1 MTRPAVALLSKK
13 NLLHNVCIIQS
24 LVNHNTKTVAMVK
37 ADGYGHRMGLFA
49 KALDGVVDM
58 LGVASID
65 EALRIRADGVKSRIL
80 LAEGVFE
87 KEELYTASLENFDVV
102 IHNENQLAWLE
113 DVNLKNPLNIW
124 VKIDTG
130 MGRLGFNIAS
140 ANDAYNRVIASN
152 NAQKP
157 LVIMSHFAC
166 SDDKLHNLNYKQI
179 ENFKAFSSNK
189 NAKLSMCNS
198 AAIFNFPEL
207 HYDYVRAGLALYG
220 VSPMNNVEASKLGL
234 KPVMTVQSEIISIKQ
249 LKKGDAVGYG
259 ARYICTED
267 KIVGVVAFGYG
278 DGYPI
283 TAKDGT
289 PVLVKGKR
297 CPIIGRVSMDMMMID
312 LSNHHDVKIGDTTTL
327 WGEGLPI
334 EEVVTHT
341 NNITWDILT
350 GMQNRVKF
358 IWKEE

>member
-1 MTRPAVALLSKK
+1 MTRPAVALLSK
-13 NLLHNVCIIQS
+13 NLLHNVSVIKS
-24 LVNHNTKTVAMVK
+24 LLSPNTKTVAMVK
-37 ADGYGHRMGLFA
+37 ANGYGHRIDLLS

-65 EALRIRADGVKSRIL
+65 EALRIRASGVISPIL

-113 DVNLKNPLNIW
+113 DIKLTNPLNIW
-124 VKIDTG
+124 IKIDTG
-130 MGRLGFNIAS
+130 MGRLGFDLAS
-140 ANDAYNRVIASN
+140 ANDAYNRLIASN

-157 LVIMSHFAC
+157 LVIISHFAC
-166 SDDKLHNLNYKQI
+166 SDDKLNDLNYKQI
-179 ENFKAFSSNK
+179 ENFRAFSSNK
-189 NAKLSMCNS
+189 NAKLSICNS

-207 HYDYVRAGLALYG
+207 HHDYVRTGLAVYG
-220 VSPMNNVEASKLGL
+220 VSPMNNIEASKLRL
-234 KPVMTVQSEIISIKQ
+234 KPVMTVRSDIISIKK

-259 ARYICTED
+259 ARYICTEE
-267 KIVGVVAFGYG
+267 KIIGVVAFGYG

-289 PVLVKGKR
+289 PVLVNGKK
-297 CPIIGRVSMDMMMID
+297 CPIIGRVSMDMIMVD
-312 LSNHHDVKIGDTTTL
+312 LSSHDNVKIGDAAIL

-358 IWKEE
+358 IWTEQ

>member
-13 NLLHNVCIIQS
+13 NLLHNVGIIRS
-24 LVNHNTKTVAMVK
+24 LVAPNAKIVAMVK
-37 ADGYGHRMGLFA
+37 ANAYGHRLDLFA
-49 KALDGVVDM
+49 KVLDGIVDM

-65 EALRIRADGVKSRIL
+65 EALRIRTTGVQSPIL

-87 KEELYTASLENFDVV
+87 KEELYSASLENLDVV
-102 IHNENQLAWLE
+102 IHNENQLLWLE
-113 DVNLKNPLNIW
+113 DIELPNPLNIW
-124 VKIDTG
+124 IKIDTG
-130 MGRLGFNIAS
+130 MGRLGFDIGS
-140 ANDAYNRVIASN
+140 ANDAYNRLIASD

-157 LVIMSHFAC
+157 IVIMSHFAC

-179 ENFKAFSSNK
+179 ENFKAFSYNK
-189 NAKLSMCNS
+189 NAKLSICNS

-207 HYDYVRAGLALYG
+207 HHDYVRAGLALYG
-220 VSPMNNVEASKLGL
+220 VSPMNNIEASKLGL
-234 KPVMTVQSEIISIKQ
+234 KPVMTVQSEIISIKPF
-249 LKKGDAVGYG
+249 KKGDSIGYG
-259 ARYICTED
+259 ARYICTEE

-289 PVLVKGKR
+289 PVLVNGKK
-297 CPIIGRVSMDMMMID
+297 CPIMGRVSMDMIMID
-312 LSNHHDVKIGDTTTL
+312 LSNHDDVKVGDTATL

-334 EEVVTHT
+334 EEVVTYT

-350 GMQNRVKF
+350 GMQSRVKF